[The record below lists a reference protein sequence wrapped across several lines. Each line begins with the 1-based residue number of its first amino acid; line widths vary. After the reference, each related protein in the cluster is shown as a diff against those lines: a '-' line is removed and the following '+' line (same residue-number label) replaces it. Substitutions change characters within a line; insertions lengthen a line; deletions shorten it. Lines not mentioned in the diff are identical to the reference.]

1 MIMHAS
7 TWYNAFLNLFDVHK
21 FDHAHLHTH
30 PLVTPPIQ
38 QRLDQTVSSL
48 RRAAEQPKTCVVSD
62 FDEMLEPLA
71 EKCRVG
77 SREFVKALAT
87 FHDDG

>member
-1 MIMHAS
+1 MQAHDIMHSWTYLTYINS
-7 TWYNAFLNLFDVHK
+7 TMLIS
-21 FDHAHLHTH
+21 TH

-48 RRAAEQPKTCVVSD
+48 RRAAEQPKICVVSD

-77 SREFVKALAT
+77 SGEFVKALAT
-87 FHDDG
+87 FHDG